1 MELFLNNRISRLQT
15 FDSSAIQL
23 LSLVKKGFLEALVL
37 SSSRLTE
44 LSRSAR
50 GLNAD
55 YRATLL
61 VDGSQIDVSSNHY
74 FQEGEYLQL
83 RTASDG
89 GLIAFGRIPHPRTE
103 LQLPLALIESGLRRS
118 LPAQASISQLYPL
131 LKAIAN
137 APASLD
143 LPNEIVDGAQS
154 LMNSF
159 PTLEQVQQVELFRQ
173 AMFNS
178 GSFLESK
185 LAHAARFIDQNRANK
200 SADGFLFG
208 GDFKAEISKFI
219 VTLKSLGIE
228 TSVLS
233 PNMHR
238 VYASK
243 PNVSEPLVYTPQ
255 MQPRQQRP
263 VEESKTQEEPFV
275 GILLKKLSRLL
286 VSTLAKI
293 QVNQL
298 VSLEHQCQSC
308 NEMDLPINSWL
319 LDLPIAHDG
328 GIDVLNVQIE
338 QQPNDSEDGRLL
350 FLWTIRLNFEFM
362 DDAHILFELNLM
374 EETLSVDIWSEPAS
388 LYQQIMADLDAL
400 KEEFRYAGANVSE
413 LHCHLGVPECTGP
426 LLKHRLVDL
435 HT

>member
-89 GLIAFGRIPHPRTE
+89 GLIAFGRIPHPRAE
-103 LQLPLALIESGLRRS
+103 LQLPLALIESGLRRA
-118 LPAQASISQLYPL
+118 LPAQASIRQLYPL

-137 APASLD
+137 APSSLD
-143 LPNEIVDGAQS
+143 IPNEIIDGAQS
-154 LMNSF
+154 LMNGL
-159 PTLEQVQQVELFRQ
+159 PTLDQVQQVELFRQ

-185 LAHAARFIDQNRANK
+185 LAHAARFIDQNRASQ

-233 PNMHR
+233 PSMHR
-238 VYASK
+238 NYASK
-243 PNVSEPLVYTPQ
+243 STVSDPLVYTPQ
-255 MQPRQQRP
+255 MQPRQR
-263 VEESKTQEEPFV
+263 
-275 GILLKKLSRLL
+275 SRAP
-286 VSTLAKI
+286 SY
-293 QVNQL
+293 
-298 VSLEHQCQSC
+298 
-308 NEMDLPINSWL
+308 P
-319 LDLPIAHDG
+319 
-328 GIDVLNVQIE
+328 
-338 QQPNDSEDGRLL
+338 
-350 FLWTIRLNFEFM
+350 
-362 DDAHILFELNLM
+362 
-374 EETLSVDIWSEPAS
+374 
-388 LYQQIMADLDAL
+388 
-400 KEEFRYAGANVSE
+400 
-413 LHCHLGVPECTGP
+413 
-426 LLKHRLVDL
+426 
-435 HT
+435 